1 MTCIVGFTDKKN
13 NVTWMG
19 GDSLGSDGYSQAV
32 NLAGKVFHND
42 ILNNVVIGGTSTFRH
57 LDLLK
62 YSKNLFPE
70 VDKYKLEKG
79 EITIDHKYMVTSFIP
94 NVIALFQSGIV
105 SEIDKNRGGNFLIG
119 INGSLFEIQT
129 DYSVLEPQD
138 CYSAVGCGELCAKGS
153 LYTTTK
159 YMRNSLSPKD
169 HILYALEAAE
179 KTMCG
184 VKRPFVII
192 NSKGEKEIIE

>member
-19 GDSLGSDGYSQAV
+19 GDSLGSNGYSQDL

-42 ILNNVVIGGTSTFRH
+42 ILTNVVVGGTSTFRH

-70 VDKYKLEKG
+70 VDKYKLEKK

-94 NVIALFQSGIV
+94 NVIALFQTGIV
-105 SEIDKNRGGNFLIG
+105 SETDKDRGGNFLIG
-119 INGSLFEIQT
+119 INGNLFQVQP
-129 DYSVLEPQD
+129 DYSVLETPE
-138 CYSAVGCGELCAKGS
+138 CYDAVGCGALSAKGS
-153 LYTTTK
+153 LYATTK
-159 YMRNSLSPKD
+159 NNPD
-169 HILYALEAAE
+169 FTPEQHILCALEAAE
-179 KTMCG
+179 KAMCG
-184 VKRPFVII
+184 VKRPFIVINSNGESKTII
-192 NSKGEKEIIE
+192 N

>member
-62 YSKNLFPE
+62 YKDNTFCIE
-70 VDKYKLEKG
+70 DKKAQKE
-79 EITIDHKYMVTSFIP
+79 
-94 NVIALFQSGIV
+94 N
-105 SEIDKNRGGNFLIG
+105 
-119 INGSLFEIQT
+119 
-129 DYSVLEPQD
+129 
-138 CYSAVGCGELCAKGS
+138 
-153 LYTTTK
+153 TK
-159 YMRNSLSPKD
+159 FM
-169 HILYALEAAE
+169 
-179 KTMCG
+179 
-184 VKRPFVII
+184 KR
-192 NSKGEKEIIE
+192 K

>member
-19 GDSLGSDGYSQAV
+19 GDSLGSNGYSKNV
-32 NLAGKVFHND
+32 NMAGKVFHND
-42 ILNNVVIGGTSTFRH
+42 TLPNVVIGGTSTFRH

-70 VDKYKLEKG
+70 VDKYKLEKK
-79 EITIDHKYMVTSFIP
+79 EITIDHKYMVTSFVP
-94 NVIALFQSGIV
+94 NVIGLFQGGIV
-105 SEIDKNRGGNFLIG
+105 SEIDKDRGGCFLIG
-119 INGSLFEIQT
+119 INGKLFQIQP

-138 CYSAVGCGELCAKGS
+138 DYDAVGCGELSARGS
-153 LYTTTK
+153 LYATTK
-159 YMRNSLSPKD
+159 NNPDFTPKQ
-169 HILYALEAAE
+169 HIICALEAAE
-179 KTMCG
+179 REMCG